1 MGLNGF
7 INERVGL
14 GAYQIHCF
22 FILCLI
28 DLNDGVQLVLS
39 SFMNPII
46 KVVFP
51 DVTSSFIELMASIF
65 YVGILIGSLTSGLLA
80 DKYGRKRLITYGSI
94 LQLIVSLLFYLATTL
109 KIMLFLRF
117 LYGFSFGF
125 TVAITTS
132 MFAQI
137 SPSMYRGKG
146 ILLIN
151 FCISIGKIYAVFL
164 GYLFIKE

>member
-1 MGLNGF
+1 M
-7 INERVGL
+7 
-14 GAYQIHCF
+14 
-22 FILCLI
+22 
-28 DLNDGVQLVLS
+28 VLS

-132 MFAQI
+132 MFA
-137 SPSMYRGKG
+137 
-146 ILLIN
+146 
-151 FCISIGKIYAVFL
+151 
-164 GYLFIKE
+164 